1 MQPKISIII
10 PNYNEAE
17 NVSRGVLTHIVSY
30 LKKQPYAWEMI
41 VADDGS
47 TDGSLAVI
55 SRFAAKDERVK
66 VLRLPHAGKPY
77 ALRAG
82 IKAAKGQ
89 YVLFTDMDQSTP
101 IEELGK
107 LLPWT
112 DKGFTVVIGSRGASR
127 ENSSFFRKYI
137 VSLGFLL
144 VRRAIILP
152 EIIDTQCGFKL
163 LDTKLAR
170 TIFGKMRLFGR
181 ENNVTGWKVTAYD
194 VELLH
199 LAKKMGNPIKEV
211 RVAWRDEDVSSGKSR
226 NFIKE
231 SYEMFFEIL
240 RVRVNDLLGK
250 YD

>member
-1 MQPKISIII
+1 MQPRISIIL

-17 NVSRGVLTHIVSY
+17 NVSRGVLLHIVSY
-30 LKKQPYAWEMI
+30 LKKQSYEWEMI

-47 TDGSLAVI
+47 TDSSLAAI
-55 SRFAAKDERVK
+55 SRFAARDERVR
-66 VLRLPHAGKPY
+66 VLKLPHAGKPY
-77 ALRAG
+77 ALSAA

-112 DKGFTVVIGSRGASR
+112 NKGFPVVIGSRGAR
-127 ENSSFFRKYI
+127 RGGA
-137 VSLGFLL
+137 SLLRQTASVIFLV
-144 VRRAIILP
+144 VRRVILLP
-152 EIIDTQCGFKL
+152 EIKDTQCGFKL

-170 TIFGKMRLFGR
+170 TIFSKMMLFKR
-181 ENNVTGWKVTAYD
+181 ENHVKGWKVTAYD

-199 LAKKMGNPIKEV
+199 IAKKLGNPIKEI
-211 RVAWRDEDVSSGKSR
+211 RVAWRDEDTSSSKRR

-231 SYEMFFEIL
+231 SIEMLFEIL